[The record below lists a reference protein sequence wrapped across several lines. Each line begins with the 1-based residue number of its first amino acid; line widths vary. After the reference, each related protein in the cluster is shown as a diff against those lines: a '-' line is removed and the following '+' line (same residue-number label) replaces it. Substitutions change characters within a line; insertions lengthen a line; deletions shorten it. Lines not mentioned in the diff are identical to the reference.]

1 MIIQLVLP
9 FWITFTTAVIITTD
23 LLTNTNKGTLEKDN
37 ILEELEYFQ
46 FLATDQR
53 QEWQYGQHA
62 KDLETKNSTMLG
74 SDFYLDKNTCSLTA
88 LALSPSVLFLFH
100 FVLSQNNL
108 KIISTQLF
116 RKMAHAC
123 TLWRKYEPCFE
134 LPEKSVLRLH
144 KALTFCRACIPFSFQ
159 LVC

>member
-23 LLTNTNKGTLEKDN
+23 LFTNTNKSTLEKDN

-88 LALSPSVLFLFH
+88 LALSPSVLFRFILF
-100 FVLSQNNL
+100 SM
-108 KIISTQLF
+108 KII
-116 RKMAHAC
+116 
-123 TLWRKYEPCFE
+123 
-134 LPEKSVLRLH
+134 
-144 KALTFCRACIPFSFQ
+144 
-159 LVC
+159 